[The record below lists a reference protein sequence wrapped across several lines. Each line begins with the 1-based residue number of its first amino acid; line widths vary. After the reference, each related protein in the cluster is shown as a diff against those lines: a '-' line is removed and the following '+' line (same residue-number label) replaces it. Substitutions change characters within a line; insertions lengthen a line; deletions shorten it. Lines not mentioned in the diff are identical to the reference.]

1 MNKEYTYDIDK
12 YTIGVDENGEGG
24 IGLTVAIIKNGEI
37 NFLGNYYGENAR
49 CIDLLI
55 KENQELKDQL
65 ENWNNKFKIAEE
77 IINIQKQDGN
87 YNYDEYSLGM
97 YNGMEYIAS
106 LFRINEPKIICSK
119 DVKFINNK
127 TQQKEFIKYLEYKI
141 DICDSFLD
149 TIKSDLQE
157 ISYRVMS
164 ANKTYITTQIKE
176 NEIAH
181 KVYEEILQKYK
192 SIIGGNIDE

>member
-1 MNKEYTYDIDK
+1 MLDNEKLLFDELYEKTKNCGRTQFIKLLMRKE
-12 YTIGVDENGEGG
+12 
-24 IGLTVAIIKNGEI
+24 
-37 NFLGNYYGENAR
+37 
-49 CIDLLI
+49 
-55 KENQELKDQL
+55 
-65 ENWNNKFKIAEE
+65 
-77 IINIQKQDGN
+77 
-87 YNYDEYSLGM
+87 
-97 YNGMEYIAS
+97 
-106 LFRINEPKIICSK
+106 
-119 DVKFINNK
+119 

-192 SIIGGNIDE
+192 SIIGGNDV

>member
-1 MNKEYTYDIDK
+1 MTRE
-12 YTIGVDENGEGG
+12 E
-24 IGLTVAIIKNGEI
+24 AILYLEHTSSDDFNLEEHQIQNRLNAI
-37 NFLGNYYGENAR
+37 QFLLE
-49 CIDLLI
+49 
-55 KENQELKDQL
+55 ENQELKKQLHEASLTIQEMTEQDIECPSNCEKLRRLKKQL
-65 ENWNNKFKIAEE
+65 EEKESIACDWKDSCLENAGKIE
-77 IINIQKQDGN
+77 ILEI
-87 YNYDEYSLGM
+87 
-97 YNGMEYIAS
+97 
-106 LFRINEPKIICSK
+106 
-119 DVKFINNK
+119 
-127 TQQKEFIKYLEYKI
+127 QQKEFIKYLEYKI

-192 SIIGGNIDE
+192 EIIGVSDENN